1 MSMAKYYLTI
11 KIKEPADHPTNS
23 VWFQSHGSHLKYSLL
38 FSQIII
44 ICIFEI
50 LPANYGWLADYPRR
64 TSEVDIHGVLKLNQ
78 IHIPKTKLETHLD
91 PCILNQS
98 EAVCMAFRNPTIQLQ
113 KQNRRDKWPFNNYV
127 DLILPLFDHLPTS
140 T

>member
-78 IHIPKTKLETHLD
+78 IHIPKTKLETHLEV
-91 PCILNQS
+91 I
-98 EAVCMAFRNPTIQLQ
+98 FRNHSILMLVLFPSKLIFEYTEEDELEKYSVFQL
-113 KQNRRDKWPFNNYV
+113 KA
-127 DLILPLFDHLPTS
+127 
-140 T
+140 